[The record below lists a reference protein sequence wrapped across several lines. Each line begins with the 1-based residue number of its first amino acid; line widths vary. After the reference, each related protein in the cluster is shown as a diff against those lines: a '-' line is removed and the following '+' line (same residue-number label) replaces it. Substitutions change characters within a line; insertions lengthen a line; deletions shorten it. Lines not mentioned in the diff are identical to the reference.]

1 MAGPTTTKKAQTQHK
16 PSLKKGSKG
25 VVRVKSGI
33 DRPFLIIVIL
43 LVSIGT
49 IMVFSASYAYAQSK
63 FEDSYFFAV
72 RQLRW
77 VILGTGAML
86 FFAYIFDYL
95 IIRRLQKPFFYISM
109 ALMVLVLFFG
119 TEANEATRW
128 FQIGSFSLQPSE
140 LAKLAIILYFS
151 EHISSKKNVGK
162 STIRQ
167 LLPYFTVAVYMAITL
182 YLEPHI
188 SCLIIVMLLIAVLM
202 FFGDVPMKQ
211 LVILGIIAAVG
222 LGAIILLSGHA
233 IARLQVWWHPED
245 YLQNGGWQPL
255 QSLLAIGSGGMWGVG
270 LGQSTQKHLYL
281 PEPQNDYIFAIL
293 CEELGFVFAVLVIAL
308 FVALVWRGVYI
319 AKHAPSTYASLVVI
333 GIVTQVAIQALLNFA
348 VVTNTLPSTGISL
361 PFFSYGGTSLMMLMA
376 EMGIV
381 LNISKYSYHEKG

>member
-1 MAGPTTTKKAQTQHK
+1 MANTVTTKK
-16 PSLKKGSKG
+16 KKIAEKENAKS
-25 VVRVKSGI
+25 VVRIKSGI

-43 LVSIGT
+43 LVAIGT

-77 VILGTGAML
+77 VIFGTGAML
-86 FFAYIFDYL
+86 FFAYVLDYL
-95 IIRRLQKPFFYISM
+95 VIRRFQKIFFYFSM

-128 FQIGSFSLQPSE
+128 FQIGPLSIQPSE
-140 LAKLAIILYFS
+140 FAKLAIILYFS
-151 EHISSKKNVGK
+151 EHISSKKNAGK

-167 LLPYFTVAVYMAITL
+167 LLPYFTVALFMAVTL

-188 SCLIIVMLLIAVLM
+188 SCLFIVMGLIAVLM

-211 LVILGIIAAVG
+211 LLILGGIAFVG
-222 LGAIILLSGHA
+222 VAAIILLSGHA
-233 IARLQVWWHPED
+233 MARLQVWWHPED
-245 YLQNGGWQPL
+245 YLQSGGWQPL
-255 QSLLAIGSGGMWGVG
+255 QSLLAIGSGGFWGVG

-293 CEELGFVFAVLVIAL
+293 CEELGFVFAAFVIIL
-308 FVALVWRGVYI
+308 FVALVWRGIYI

-333 GIVTQVAIQALLNFA
+333 GIIAQVAIQALLNFA

>member
-1 MAGPTTTKKAQTQHK
+1 MANTSTTKKKRIIEKEDAK
-16 PSLKKGSKG
+16 N
-25 VVRVKSGI
+25 VVRIKSGI

-43 LVSIGT
+43 LVAIGT

-77 VILGTGAML
+77 VIFGTGAML
-86 FFAYIFDYL
+86 FFAYVLDYR
-95 IIRRLQKPFFYISM
+95 IIRRFQKIFFYASM
-109 ALMVLVLFFG
+109 ALMVLVLFLG

-128 FQIGSFSLQPSE
+128 FQIGPISIQPSE
-140 LAKLAIILYFS
+140 FAKLAIILYFS
-151 EHISSKKNVGK
+151 EHISLKKNAGK

-167 LLPYFTVAVYMAITL
+167 LLPYFTVALFMAVTL
-182 YLEPHI
+182 ALEPHI
-188 SCLIIVMLLIAVLM
+188 SCLFIVMGLIAVLM
-202 FFGDVPMKQ
+202 FFGDVPLKQ
-211 LVILGIIAAVG
+211 LLILGSIAIVG
-222 LGAIILLSGHA
+222 VAAIVLLSGHA
-233 IARLQVWWHPED
+233 IARLQVWWHPEN

-255 QSLLAIGSGGMWGVG
+255 QSLLAIGSGGFWGVG

-293 CEELGFVFAVLVIAL
+293 CEELGFVFAAFVILL

-333 GIVTQVAIQALLNFA
+333 GIISQVAIQALLNFA

>member
-1 MAGPTTTKKAQTQHK
+1 MANTVTTKK
-16 PSLKKGSKG
+16 KKIAEKENAKS
-25 VVRVKSGI
+25 VVRIKSGI

-43 LVSIGT
+43 LVAIGT

-77 VILGTGAML
+77 VIFGTGAML
-86 FFAYIFDYL
+86 FFAYVFDYL
-95 IIRRLQKPFFYISM
+95 VIRRFQKIFFYFSM

-128 FQIGSFSLQPSE
+128 FQIGPLSIQPSE
-140 LAKLAIILYFS
+140 FAKLAIILYFS
-151 EHISSKKNVGK
+151 EHISSKKNAGK

-167 LLPYFTVAVYMAITL
+167 LLPYFTVALFMAVTL

-188 SCLIIVMLLIAVLM
+188 SCLFIVMGLIAVLM

-211 LVILGIIAAVG
+211 LLILGGIAFVG
-222 LGAIILLSGHA
+222 VAAIILLSGHA
-233 IARLQVWWHPED
+233 MARLQVWWHPED
-245 YLQNGGWQPL
+245 YLQSGGWQPL
-255 QSLLAIGSGGMWGVG
+255 QSLLAIGSGGFWGVG

-293 CEELGFVFAVLVIAL
+293 CEELGFVFAAFVILL
-308 FVALVWRGVYI
+308 FVALVWRGIYI

-333 GIVTQVAIQALLNFA
+333 GIIAQVAIQALLNFA